1 MPKVRRHRILVL
13 LGLAGC
19 VGVLQA
25 QTAGPCLDRTVV
37 ASVID
42 KGGNP
47 VINLQ
52 AANFRGQ
59 VGGRDVT
66 IVSAEPVP
74 APRRIAILMDT
85 SGSMLDNLPVAKAV
99 ALDVLSA
106 APQSQVA
113 LVTFADKVEVRVGFT
128 QSSSQIADALKAV
141 TPGKRT
147 ALRDALIAGLQLLDP
162 PGPDD
167 LVFLITDGGNN
178 LGKTT
183 DAQLNK
189 VLRTTHARIL
199 VFMFSNREAA
209 TPEEVFGEPNFSYLI
224 QQTGG
229 VVAGYDTGWL
239 KGIKPDQLQLAV
251 NRLLAQAVYAYN
263 LKIQLSAPIEK
274 PKHWNLKLVN
284 LPEKVKRPRITY
296 PDELIPCAGS
306 GSMTR

>member
-1 MPKVRRHRILVL
+1 MRCHRILVL

-19 VGVLQA
+19 AGVLQA

-42 KGGNP
+42 KSGNP

-74 APRRIAILMDT
+74 AARRIVILLDA
-85 SGSMLDNLPVAKAV
+85 SGSMLDDLPVARTV
-99 ALDVLSA
+99 ALDLLSA
-106 APQSQVA
+106 APQSQVS

-128 QSSSQIADALKAV
+128 ESHSRIADALQTV

-147 ALRDALIAGLQLLDP
+147 ALHDALIAGLQLLDP

-178 LGKTT
+178 LGNTT
-183 DAQLNK
+183 DAQVEK
-189 VLRTTHARIL
+189 ALRTSQVRTLAFL
-199 VFMFSNREAA
+199 FVDSVAP
-209 TPEEVFGEPNFSYLI
+209 TPEEVRLGSDVSDLIEP
-224 QQTGG
+224 TGG
-229 VVAGYDTGWL
+229 AVARYERRGLRQTS
-239 KGIKPDQLQLAV
+239 PAQLQLAV
-251 NRLLAQAVYAYN
+251 NRLIAQAVYAYR
-263 LKIQLSAPIEK
+263 LRIQIGAPIDK
-274 PKHWNLKLVN
+274 PKHWRLKVVDV
-284 LPEKVKRPRITY
+284 PEKIRGAKITY
-296 PDELIPCAGS
+296 PDELMPCAGS